1 MNARTPPARSGR
13 GNPDVVIFMGSDS
26 DWAVMARAAQVLE
39 EFGIS
44 HLAIVSS
51 AHRSHDRT
59 VRLVK
64 LFTRRGTRV
73 FIAGAG
79 AAAHLAGAV
88 AAVTP
93 RPVIGVPL
101 ATSPLSGLDSLL
113 ATAQMPS
120 GVPVAC
126 TAIGEAGASN
136 AGLLA
141 VEILAIADRRL
152 EGRLVAYRQTLERE
166 VVRKDA
172 ALQRERRGTGRTA
185 RERRRPVNGRVKV
198 SR

>member
-1 MNARTPPARSGR
+1 MAETGSPS
-13 GNPDVVIFMGSDS
+13 VVIFMGSDS
-26 DWAVMARAAQVLE
+26 DWPVMGKASQVLD
-39 EFGIS
+39 EFGVA

-59 VRLVK
+59 VRMAR

-79 AAAHLAGAV
+79 AAAHLAGAL

-101 ATSPLSGLDSLL
+101 PSSPLAGLDSLL
-113 ATAQMPS
+113 STAQMPG

-126 TAIGEAGASN
+126 TAIGEAGAKN
-136 AGLLA
+136 AALLA
-141 VEILAIADRRL
+141 VEILALSDRRL
-152 EGRLVAYRQTLERE
+152 EARLLAYRDRMEKDLVQ
-166 VVRKDA
+166 KDA
-172 ALQRERRGTGRTA
+172 LLQRERRGRPAGARAGRGKLPA
-185 RERRRPVNGRVKV
+185 G
-198 SR
+198 

>member
-1 MNARTPPARSGR
+1 MVETGSPA
-13 GNPDVVIFMGSDS
+13 VVIFMGSDS
-26 DWAVMARAAQVLE
+26 DWPVMAKATAVLE
-39 EFGIS
+39 EFGVP

-59 VRLVK
+59 VRMAR

-79 AAAHLAGAV
+79 SAAHLAGAL

-101 ATSPLSGLDSLL
+101 ASSPLAGLDSLL
-113 ATAQMPS
+113 STAQMPA

-126 TAIGEAGASN
+126 TAIGEAGAKN
-136 AGLLA
+136 AALLA
-141 VEILAIADRRL
+141 VEILALSDRRL
-152 EGRLVAYRQTLERE
+152 QKRLLDYRARMERDL
-166 VVRKDA
+166 VKKDA
-172 ALQRERRGTGRTA
+172 ELQRRRRAGPSPGSGRRGKLT
-185 RERRRPVNGRVKV
+185 P
-198 SR
+198 

>member
-1 MNARTPPARSGR
+1 MAR
-13 GNPDVVIFMGSDS
+13 GNPEVVIFMGSDS
-26 DWAVMARAAQVLE
+26 DWEVMAKAAGVLE
-39 EFGIS
+39 EFGVP

-59 VRLVK
+59 VRMAK

-79 AAAHLAGAV
+79 AAAHLAGAL

-101 ATSPLSGLDSLL
+101 ASSPLDGLDSLL
-113 ATAQMPS
+113 STAQMPS
-120 GVPVAC
+120 GIPVGC

-141 VEILAIADRRL
+141 IEILALSDRRL
-152 EGRLVAYRQTLERE
+152 EAKLLAYRARMERDLVAR
-166 VVRKDA
+166 DA
-172 ALQRERRGTGRTA
+172 RLQKARRA
-185 RERRRPVNGRVKV
+185 RGARPK
-198 SR
+198 S

>member
-1 MNARTPPARSGR
+1 MPDAPSRPA
-13 GNPDVVIFMGSDS
+13 VVIFMGSDS
-26 DWAVMARAAQVLE
+26 DWSVMGKTSQVLD
-39 EFGIS
+39 EFGVP

-51 AHRSHDRT
+51 AHRTHDRT

-79 AAAHLAGAV
+79 AAAHLAGAL

-101 ATSPLSGLDSLL
+101 ASSPLSGLDSLL
-113 ATAQMPS
+113 STAQMPS

-126 TAIGEAGASN
+126 TAIGEAGARN
-136 AGLLA
+136 AALLA
-141 VEILAIADRRL
+141 VEILALSDRQLEARL
-152 EGRLVAYRQTLERE
+152 LAYRSTLERE

-172 ALQRERRGTGRTA
+172 KLQKERRQGGPPA
-185 RERRRPVNGRVKV
+185 R
-198 SR
+198 

>member
-1 MNARTPPARSGR
+1 MIARTSSARPGR

-26 DWAVMARAAQVLE
+26 DWAVMARAALVLE

-101 ATSPLSGLDSLL
+101 ASSALSGLDSLL
-113 ATAQMPS
+113 STAQMPS
-120 GVPVAC
+120 GIPVAC
-126 TAIGEAGASN
+126 VAIGEAGARN
-136 AGLLA
+136 AALLA

-152 EGRLVAYRQTLERE
+152 EGRLLAYRQNLERE

-172 ALQRERRGTGRTA
+172 ALQRERRRAGRA
-185 RERRRPVNGRVKV
+185 APRPGR
-198 SR
+198 

>member
-1 MNARTPPARSGR
+1 MIARTSPARPGR
-13 GNPDVVIFMGSDS
+13 GKPDVVIFMGSDS
-26 DWAVMARAAQVLE
+26 DWAVMAKAAQVLE
-39 EFGIS
+39 EFGVS

-101 ATSPLSGLDSLL
+101 AFSPLSGLDSLL
-113 ATAQMPS
+113 STAQMPS

-126 TAIGEAGASN
+126 VAIGEAGARN

-152 EGRLVAYRQTLERE
+152 EGRLLAYRLNLERE

-172 ALQRERRGTGRTA
+172 ALQRERRRRAGR
-185 RERRRPVNGRVKV
+185 PSPGHVKV
-198 SR
+198 SP

>member
-1 MNARTPPARSGR
+1 MTARISSARPGR

-26 DWAVMARAAQVLE
+26 DWAVMAATARVLE

-44 HLAIVSS
+44 
-51 AHRSHDRT
+51 
-59 VRLVK
+59 
-64 LFTRRGTRV
+64 
-73 FIAGAG
+73 
-79 AAAHLAGAV
+79 HLAGAV

-101 ATSPLSGLDSLL
+101 ASSPLSGLDSLL
-113 ATAQMPS
+113 STAQMPS

-126 TAIGEAGASN
+126 AAIGEAGARN

-152 EGRLVAYRQTLERE
+152 EGKLLAYRQSLERE

-172 ALQRERRGTGRTA
+172 ALQRERRRVGRA
-185 RERRRPVNGRVKV
+185 APRPGR
-198 SR
+198 

>member
-1 MNARTPPARSGR
+1 MVARSSSARPGR
-13 GNPDVVIFMGSDS
+13 GNPDVVIFMGSTS
-26 DWAVMARAAQVLE
+26 DWAVMAAAARVLE
-39 EFGIS
+39 EFGVS

-64 LFTRRGTRV
+64 LFSRRGTRV

-88 AAVTP
+88 ASVTP

-101 ATSPLSGLDSLL
+101 GSSPLAGLDSLL
-113 ATAQMPS
+113 STAQMPS

-126 TAIGEAGASN
+126 TAIGEAGARN

-141 VEILAIADRRL
+141 IEILAVADRRL
-152 EGRLVAYRQTLERE
+152 EGKLLSYRQNLERE
-166 VVRKDA
+166 VIRGDA
-172 ALQRERRGTGRTA
+172 GLQK
-185 RERRRPVNGRVKV
+185 ERRRRDGERPAPPARRQGMVR
-198 SR
+198 

>member
-1 MNARTPPARSGR
+1 MIARTSSARPGR

-26 DWAVMARAAQVLE
+26 DWAVMAAAANVLE
-39 EFGIS
+39 EFGIP
-44 HLAIVSS
+44 HLA
-51 AHRSHDRT
+51 R
-59 VRLVK
+59 
-64 LFTRRGTRV
+64 
-73 FIAGAG
+73 
-79 AAAHLAGAV
+79 AV

-101 ATSPLSGLDSLL
+101 ASSPLAGLDSLL
-113 ATAQMPS
+113 STAQMPS

-126 TAIGEAGASN
+126 VAIGEAGARN

-152 EGRLVAYRQTLERE
+152 EGRLLAYRQNLERE

-172 ALQRERRGTGRTA
+172 ALQK
-185 RERRRPVNGRVKV
+185 ERRRRAGRQPRPGRSESTRGKV
-198 SR
+198 S

>member
-1 MNARTPPARSGR
+1 MSPRQSNPA
-13 GNPDVVIFMGSDS
+13 VVIFMGSDS
-26 DWAVMARAAQVLE
+26 DWPVMGKASQVLD
-39 EFGIS
+39 EFGVP

-51 AHRSHDRT
+51 AHRTHDRT
-59 VRLVK
+59 VRLAK

-79 AAAHLAGAV
+79 AAAHLAGAL

-101 ATSPLSGLDSLL
+101 AASPLSGLDSLL
-113 ATAQMPS
+113 STAQMPS

-126 TAIGEAGASN
+126 TAIGDAGARN
-136 AGLLA
+136 AALLA
-141 VEILAIADRRL
+141 VQILALADRRL
-152 EGRLVAYRQTLERE
+152 EARLLAYRETLERE

-172 ALQRERRGTGRTA
+172 KLQKERRQV
-185 RERRRPVNGRVKV
+185 RPPTR
-198 SR
+198 